1 MQNTQ
6 VRSYTGPFIVMVILF
21 FFVGFFTN
29 INQQFQEPIKE
40 ALLSQAGSTKNTLM
54 TLITFSWFLAY
65 PVFGGTG
72 AKWVSKFGYKGTLVR
87 ALLFMVAGLAVFEAS
102 VLLQVYSPIDIPMG
116 SVSVPLAFFVFIA
129 GSFIV
134 GGAVTIMQVV
144 INPFLTNCQV
154 KGTSDVQRQNIG
166 GTSNSIATTI
176 GPLFVA
182 YAIFG
187 GAVATVNDLMIP
199 FLALMVVIA
208 ILSFIVSKLDLPT
221 IESATAKAGE
231 KLDRSVWSF
240 RHLALGVAA
249 IFFYVGVEVAVGTN
263 VVSFAKELGGNFAE
277 KAAMM
282 ASMYWGGMLVGRLIG
297 SFISKVPAKTQL
309 TVTSAAA
316 IVLLVAS
323 MALRN
328 PWLLIGVG
336 LCHSVMWPAIFS
348 LAVAKLGKYTSLGS
362 AALMI
367 GVLGGGIIPLVQ
379 GGLTDILGSW
389 EWTWVLIA
397 ACEVFLL
404 YYALVGCKPRPQDV
418 MTNE

>member
-40 ALLSQAGSTKNTLM
+40 ALLSNAGSIKNTLM

-72 AKWVSKFGYKGTLVR
+72 AKWVSRFGYKGTLVR

-102 VLLQVYSPIDIPMG
+102 VLLQVYSPVDIPMG

-182 YAIFG
+182 YVIFG
-187 GAVATVNDLMIP
+187 GTTATVGDLKIP
-199 FLALMVVIA
+199 FVALMAVIA
-208 ILSFIVSKLDLPT
+208 ILAFIVSKLDLPT

-231 KLDRSVWSF
+231 KLERSIWSF
-240 RHLALGVAA
+240 RHLVLGVAA

-263 VVSFAKELGGNFAE
+263 VVSFAKELGGSFAE

-282 ASMYWGGMLVGRLIG
+282 ASMYWGGMLVGRLIA
-297 SFISKVPAKTQL
+297 SFISNVPAKTQL

-316 IVLLVAS
+316 IVLLIAS
-323 MALRN
+323 MALKN

-379 GGLTDILGSW
+379 GGLTDLLGSW

>member
-1 MQNTQ
+1 M
-6 VRSYTGPFIVMVILF
+6 
-21 FFVGFFTN
+21 
-29 INQQFQEPIKE
+29 
-40 ALLSQAGSTKNTLM
+40 
-54 TLITFSWFLAY
+54 
-65 PVFGGTG
+65 
-72 AKWVSKFGYKGTLVR
+72 
-87 ALLFMVAGLAVFEAS
+87 
-102 VLLQVYSPIDIPMG
+102 
-116 SVSVPLAFFVFIA
+116 
-129 GSFIV
+129 
-134 GGAVTIMQVV
+134 
-144 INPFLTNCQV
+144 
-154 KGTSDVQRQNIG
+154 
-166 GTSNSIATTI
+166 
-176 GPLFVA
+176 
-182 YAIFG
+182 
-187 GAVATVNDLMIP
+187 
-199 FLALMVVIA
+199 
-208 ILSFIVSKLDLPT
+208 
-221 IESATAKAGE
+221 
-231 KLDRSVWSF
+231 
-240 RHLALGVAA
+240 
-249 IFFYVGVEVAVGTN
+249 
-263 VVSFAKELGGNFAE
+263 VSFAKELGGNFAE

>member
-6 VRSYTGPFIVMVILF
+6 VKSYTGPFIVMVILF

-40 ALLSQAGSTKNTLM
+40 ALLSNAGSIKNSLM

-65 PVFGGTG
+65 PIFGGTG
-72 AKWVSKFGYKGTLVR
+72 AKWVSKYGYKGTLVR
-87 ALLFMVAGLAVFEAS
+87 ALLFMVCGLAVFEAS
-102 VLLQVYSPIDIPMG
+102 VLLQVYSPVE
-116 SVSVPLAFFVFIA
+116 VSLGEYTVPLAFFIFLV
-129 GSFIV
+129 GSFVV

-144 INPFLTNCQV
+144 INPFLTNCEV

-182 YAIFG
+182 YVVFG
-187 GAVATVNDLMIP
+187 GAAATIDQLSIP
-199 FLALMVVIA
+199 FVALIVTILVLA
-208 ILSFIVSKLDLPT
+208 FIVSKLNLPT
-221 IESATAKAGE
+221 IESATAKDGE
-231 KLDRSVWSF
+231 KLERSIWSF

-263 VVSFAKELGGNFAE
+263 IVSFAKEIGGDIATN
-277 KAAMM
+277 AAKM
-282 ASMYWGGMLVGRLIG
+282 ASMYWGGMLVGRFVS
-297 SFISKVPAKTQL
+297 SFVSKVSAKTQL
-309 TVTSAAA
+309 VFTSTAA
-316 IVLLVAS
+316 IALLILS
-323 MALRN
+323 MALKN
-328 PWLLIGVG
+328 PWILIGVG
-336 LCHSVMWPAIFS
+336 LCHSVMWPSIFS

-379 GGLTDILGSW
+379 GIMADSFGSW
-389 EWTWVLIA
+389 EWTWVFITV
-397 ACEVFLL
+397 CEVFLL
-404 YYALVGCKPRPQDV
+404 YYGLSGCKPRQKDI

>member
-1 MQNTQ
+1 M
-6 VRSYTGPFIVMVILF
+6 
-21 FFVGFFTN
+21 
-29 INQQFQEPIKE
+29 
-40 ALLSQAGSTKNTLM
+40 
-54 TLITFSWFLAY
+54 
-65 PVFGGTG
+65 
-72 AKWVSKFGYKGTLVR
+72 
-87 ALLFMVAGLAVFEAS
+87 AVFEAS

>member
-40 ALLSQAGSTKNTLM
+40 ALLSQAGSIKNTLM

-182 YAIFG
+182 YVIFG
-187 GAVATVNDLMIP
+187 GAVATVNDLMLP

-249 IFFYVGVEVAVGTN
+249 IFFY
-263 VVSFAKELGGNFAE
+263 
-277 KAAMM
+277 
-282 ASMYWGGMLVGRLIG
+282 GRYQRG
-297 SFISKVPAKTQL
+297 
-309 TVTSAAA
+309 
-316 IVLLVAS
+316 IV
-323 MALRN
+323 R
-328 PWLLIGVG
+328 
-336 LCHSVMWPAIFS
+336 
-348 LAVAKLGKYTSLGS
+348 
-362 AALMI
+362 
-367 GVLGGGIIPLVQ
+367 
-379 GGLTDILGSW
+379 
-389 EWTWVLIA
+389 
-397 ACEVFLL
+397 
-404 YYALVGCKPRPQDV
+404 
-418 MTNE
+418 

>member
-6 VRSYTGPFIVMVILF
+6 AKSYTGPFIVMVILF

-40 ALLSQAGSTKNTLM
+40 ALLSQAGSIKNTLM

-65 PVFGGTG
+65 PIFGGTG
-72 AKWVSKFGYKGTLVR
+72 AKWVSKSGYKGTLVK
-87 ALLFMVAGLAVFEAS
+87 ALLLMVGGLAIFEAS
-102 VLLQVYSPIDIPMG
+102 VLLQVYSPVYLPFG
-116 SVSVPLAFFVFIA
+116 SVSIPLAFFIFLI
-129 GSFIV
+129 GSFVV

-182 YAIFG
+182 YLIFG
-187 GAVATVNDLMIP
+187 GQTATINQLAIPFGALMLMII
-199 FLALMVVIA
+199 L
-208 ILSFIVSKLDLPT
+208 LSFIVSKLNLPT
-221 IESATAKAGE
+221 IESATTKAGE
-231 KLDRSVWSF
+231 KLDRSIWSF

-263 VVSFAKELGGNFAE
+263 VVSFAKELGDNFAAN
-277 KAAMM
+277 AAKI
-282 ASMYWGGMLVGRLIG
+282 ASMYWGGMLVGRFIG
-297 SFISKVPAKTQL
+297 SFLSKVPAKTQL
-309 TVTSAAA
+309 TVTSAGA
-316 IVLLVAS
+316 IVLLILS
-323 MALRN
+323 MILKN
-328 PWLLIGVG
+328 PWLLVGVG

-348 LAVAKLGKYTSLGS
+348 LAVLKLGKYTSLGS
-362 AALMI
+362 AALMA
-367 GVLGGGIIPLVQ
+367 GVLGGGIIPLIQ
-379 GGLTDILGSW
+379 GVLADSLGSW
-389 EWTWVLIA
+389 ELTWVLVIVS
-397 ACEVFLL
+397 ELFLL
-404 YYALVGCKPRPQDV
+404 YYAVKGCKPRQQDI